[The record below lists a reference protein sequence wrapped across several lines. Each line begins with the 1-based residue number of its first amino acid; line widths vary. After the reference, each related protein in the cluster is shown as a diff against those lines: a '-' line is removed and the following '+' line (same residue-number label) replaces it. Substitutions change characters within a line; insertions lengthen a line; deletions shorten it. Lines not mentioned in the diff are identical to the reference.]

1 MVFCWYMYTKLK
13 IFIHKSTIRCC
24 TFLVKITEI
33 WNISQIGPRGEK
45 MYLWQEF
52 YSKISFDL
60 ENWTCFNV
68 TVHHLPKATLRVKY
82 EPDQAKGR
90 KNMLWTSDDRQN
102 GWTGWYYN
110 FRVTAKQSL
119 KIFLNYLKCQSVYI
133 HH

>member
-13 IFIHKSTIRCC
+13 IFIHKSTIQCC

-90 KNMLWTSDDRQN
+90 KICSGQVMTDKMDGQVD
-102 GWTGWYYN
+102 N
-110 FRVTAKQSL
+110 FRMTAKQSL